1 MRWLPL
7 TLGGA
12 MIERIKTLLRKPRK
26 MNAEAPR
33 SHVERALVVNRS
45 RTAVVKQEAL
55 SVAQIMEKR

>member
-1 MRWLPL
+1 
-7 TLGGA
+7 
-12 MIERIKTLLRKPRK
+12 MIERFKTLLRKPRK
-26 MNAEAPR
+26 MNAEAPK